1 MIESRAI
8 EASPAFGAVTALAI
22 RAEFPLVDVFMAGLA
37 GIESQ
42 PDKLRKESLCRRPG
56 PGITRLRMAF
66 GAIDLN
72 VFAGQTELR
81 PVVVE
86 FRRRFPGALIVA
98 GETVPV
104 QLAAMLVEMA

>member
-8 EASPAFGAVTALAI
+8 EASPAVRAVAALAI
-22 RAEFPLVDVFMAGLA
+22 RTESPHVDIFMASLA

-42 PDKLRKESLCRRPG
+42 AGEFRKKSLCRRPG
-56 PGITRLRMAF
+56 PGITSLRMAF
-66 GAIDLN
+66 GTIDFDVL
-72 VFAGQTELR
+72 ASQTELR

-86 FRRRFPGALIVA
+86 FRSRFPGALIVA